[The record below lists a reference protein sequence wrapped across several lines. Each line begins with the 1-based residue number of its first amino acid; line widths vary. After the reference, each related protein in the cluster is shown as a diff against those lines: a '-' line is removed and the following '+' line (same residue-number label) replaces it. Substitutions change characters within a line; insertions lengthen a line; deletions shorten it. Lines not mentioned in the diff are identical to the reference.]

1 MKSETHTHTQN
12 ALRYYTIGEREEKR
26 NRKAPVEM
34 PTRRWWEQRIMRRQ
48 RANEKEREFTCAN
61 KKWSLMNSIY
71 EFNAR
76 NVENENK
83 QRKKMMAQRC
93 ANKFCGRRKL
103 FAKRNLTISMH
114 LFFRNLTPTTQKDS
128 FDYIFIV
135 TNHPKCKHIIC
146 IITRLIFCKLFCLV
160 FFRLST
166 HTHTRENT
174 WTITFVRFN

>member
-1 MKSETHTHTQN
+1 
-12 ALRYYTIGEREEKR
+12 
-26 NRKAPVEM
+26 
-34 PTRRWWEQRIMRRQ
+34 
-48 RANEKEREFTCAN
+48 
-61 KKWSLMNSIY
+61 MNSIY

-83 QRKKMMAQRC
+83 QKKMMAQRC

-135 TNHPKCKHIIC
+135 TNHPKCEHIIC

-160 FFRLST
+160 FFRLLT
-166 HTHTRENT
+166 HTHTRKHLNYNFCSFQLSKT
-174 WTITFVRFN
+174 KKKKMKKKSATKKQHHHKLQ